1 MKAIRLTILGVL
13 LSIFSYGQD
22 TIRKMVAGK
31 NLNVFD
37 KNNTYIVSSTDFYH
51 ENDYVDYR
59 INILEN
65 EVLLLHLY
73 DDCKYCDSTIFFR
86 ELIIKTKDN
95 KLIQKKV
102 HSESNVYYFNGKEY
116 NYVIVRKPDSVN

>member
-1 MKAIRLTILGVL
+1 MKTLKLITLGLL
-13 LSIFSYGQD
+13 LSGFSYGQD

-37 KNNTYIVSSTDFYH
+37 LNNTYIISSTDFYH
-51 ENDYVDYR
+51 EGTYIDYK

-73 DDCKYCDSTIFFR
+73 DDCKYCDPTIFFR

-95 KLIQKKV
+95 KLLQKKV
-102 HSESNVYYFNGKEY
+102 HSESNEYYFNGKEY
-116 NYVIVRKPDSVN
+116 NYVIVRKPS

>member
-1 MKAIRLTILGVL
+1 MKTLKLITLGLL
-13 LSIFSYGQD
+13 LSGFSYGQD

-37 KNNTYIVSSTDFYH
+37 LNNTHIVSSTDFYH
-51 ENDYVDYR
+51 EGTYIDYK

-73 DDCKYCDSTIFFR
+73 DDCKYCDPTIFFR

-95 KLIQKKV
+95 KVLQKKV
-102 HSESNVYYFNGKEY
+102 HSESNEYYFNGKEY
-116 NYVIVRKPDSVN
+116 NYVIVRKPS

>member
-1 MKAIRLTILGVL
+1 MKAIKLTILGVL

-37 KNNTYIVSSTDFYH
+37 LNDTYIVSSTDFNH

-73 DDCKYCDSTIFFR
+73 DDCKYCTDTITTR
-86 ELIIKTKDN
+86 NIEYLGRITNTVHYENVKSSSNIYYVDGSYIKSVTV
-95 KLIQKKV
+95 KKP
-102 HSESNVYYFNGKEY
+102 N
-116 NYVIVRKPDSVN
+116 

>member
-1 MKAIRLTILGVL
+1 MKTLKLITLGLL
-13 LSIFSYGQD
+13 LSGFSYGQD

-37 KNNTYIVSSTDFYH
+37 LNNTHIVSSTDFYH
-51 ENDYVDYR
+51 EGTYIDYK

-73 DDCKYCDSTIFFR
+73 DDCKYCDPTIFFR

-95 KLIQKKV
+95 KLLQKKV
-102 HSESNVYYFNGKEY
+102 HSESNEYYFNGKEY
-116 NYVIVRKPDSVN
+116 KYVIVRKPS